1 MLLHAALAKALK
13 VEGVD
18 TVFGQVGDANLFLVD
33 RYVHDED
40 GRYVAA
46 ANEAGAVMMAYGY
59 ARRARR
65 LGVATVTFGPG
76 LSNTVTALGECVR
89 GRTPLLVIAGDTPVA
104 SRNEPQDFD
113 QRTLV
118 EVMGAGFELVRSPK
132 SALRDLAVA
141 MRRAQVERRPI
152 VLDVP
157 SEFMWAEIDYRR
169 MDGVNA
175 NVQPTQPDPDALDR
189 AVGVIA
195 SVRRPVVLIG
205 RGVDDDARTT
215 ILRLAERI
223 GAPVATTLAAKT
235 TFTDEPFALG
245 ISGTFSHDVAN
256 ETILDADC
264 ILAFGASLNRFTT
277 AERSFIKDKA
287 IVHCDIDPAALGRHV
302 TPTAPV
308 VGDAGAI
315 AASMLEL
322 IDGADL
328 APSGFRSPELAQRL
342 ADRSAGET
350 YEDVSTDTTVDV
362 RTALRRINAALPP
375 NRSVVTD
382 GGRFAAQPIKLL
394 DVPHPSALVYT
405 FDFGSIGLGT
415 GAAIGAAL
423 AAPDSPVLFVAGD
436 GGFMSGGLHE
446 FHTAVRENLD
456 VIVVL
461 CNDGAYG
468 AEHLHLRARGVDP
481 SLSMFEWPDF
491 APVAQALGG
500 HGVTVRCLDD
510 LDAAECAIA
519 ERDRPLLIDL
529 KLDPDQVP
537 RLL

>member
-1 MLLHAALAKALK
+1 MLLHAALAKSLK
-13 VEGVD
+13 SEGVD
-18 TVFGQVGDANLFLVD
+18 TIFGQIGDANLYLVD
-33 RYVHDED
+33 RYVHDEG

-46 ANEAGAVMMAYGY
+46 AHEAGAVMMACGY
-59 ARRARR
+59 ARRAGR

-76 LSNTVTALGECVR
+76 LSNTATALGESAR
-89 GRTPLLVIAGDTPVA
+89 SKTPLLVIAGDTPVA

-118 EVMGAGFELVRSPK
+118 EVMGAGFELVRTPK

-141 MRRAQVERRPI
+141 LRRAHTERRPI

-157 SEFMWAEIDYRR
+157 SEFMWAEVDYRR
-169 MDGVNA
+169 MDGASA
-175 NVQPTQPDPDALDR
+175 NIQPVQPDPDALDR

-205 RGVDDDARTT
+205 RGVDDDARAT

-223 GAPVATTLAAKT
+223 GAPVATTLAART
-235 TFTDEPFALG
+235 SSTDEPFALG
-245 ISGTFSHDVAN
+245 ISGTFSHEVAV

-264 ILAFGASLNRFTT
+264 IVAFGASLNRFTT
-277 AERSFIKDKA
+277 AERSFVKDKA

-302 TPTAPV
+302 APTAAV
-308 VGDAGAI
+308 VGDAGAT
-315 AASMLEL
+315 AALMLDL
-322 IDGADL
+322 IDSADL
-328 APSGFRSPELAQRL
+328 PPSGFRSPDLAKRL
-342 ADRSAGET
+342 ADCQAGDG
-350 YEDVSTDTTVDV
+350 YEDVSTEHTVDI
-362 RTALRRINAALPP
+362 RTALRRINAAVPP
-375 NRSVVTD
+375 HRSVVTD

-394 DVPHPSALVYT
+394 DVPRPSALVYT
-405 FDFGSIGLGT
+405 FDFASIGLGT

-423 AAPDSPVLFVAGD
+423 AAPDAPVLFVAGD

-456 VIVVL
+456 VIFVI
-461 CNDGAYG
+461 CNDSAYG
-468 AEHLHLRARGVDP
+468 AEHLHFRARGMDP
-481 SLSMFEWPDF
+481 SLSMFDWPDF
-491 APVAQALGG
+491 APVAEALGG
-500 HGVTVRCLDD
+500 RGVTVRCLAD
-510 LDAAECAIA
+510 LDAAERAIA